1 MVHETNYQDI
11 DMNYLDPMPEN
22 DHPVLLLHGLG
33 ADGESWY
40 YQIQALIESGLR
52 PIVPDLPGFGASP
65 APRYRWTI
73 RSVAKELADLLS
85 NLTNAPVDVV
95 GISLG
100 GAIAQQLALDT
111 PEKVRNLV
119 LVNTFACL
127 RPERA
132 NEWVY
137 LLRRFAIASLRGAN
151 AQAQAV
157 AWRIFP
163 GAGQADL
170 RQILVDKI
178 QHADPKV
185 YRSAMRSLA
194 LFDVRRKL
202 KNIRMPVLVI
212 TSQNDTTVPLVNQ
225 AVLVRG
231 ISGAVQ
237 ILIPDANHA
246 VIADQPDLLNQALL
260 SFLCQ

>member
-1 MVHETNYQDI
+1 
-11 DMNYLDPMPEN
+11 MNYLDPMPKN

-40 YQIQALIESGLR
+40 YQIQALVEAGFR
-52 PIVPDLPGFGASP
+52 PIAPDLPGFGASP
-65 APRYRWTI
+65 APLYRWTI
-73 RSVAKELADLLS
+73 PSVAEELADLLS
-85 NLTNAPVDVV
+85 TLTEGPVDVV

-111 PEKVRNLV
+111 PEKVRKLV
-119 LVNTFACL
+119 LMNTFACL
-127 RPERA
+127 RPKHA
-132 NEWVY
+132 NEWMY
-137 LLRRFAIASLRGAN
+137 LLRRFVIANLRGAK

-163 GAGQADL
+163 GADQAEL
-170 RQILVDKI
+170 RQILVEKI

-185 YRSAMRSLA
+185 YRFAMRSLA

-202 KNIRMPVLVI
+202 KHIRMPVLVI
-212 TSQNDTTVPLVNQ
+212 SGENDTTVPLINQ
-225 AVLVRG
+225 EVLVRG
-231 ISGAVQ
+231 IEGAVH

-246 VIADQPDLLNQALL
+246 VIADQPDLINQALL